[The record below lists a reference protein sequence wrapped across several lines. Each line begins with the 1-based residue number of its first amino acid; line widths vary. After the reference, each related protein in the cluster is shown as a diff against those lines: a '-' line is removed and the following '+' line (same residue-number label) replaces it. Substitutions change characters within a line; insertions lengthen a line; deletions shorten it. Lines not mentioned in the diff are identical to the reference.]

1 MADAGRI
8 GKAFRIKGEL
18 HGEEDLVIEGTVEGE
33 ITLQKHLTIESSGVI
48 NANMKA
54 AEVTIRGE
62 VKGNTTADS
71 RIAITTGAKV
81 IGDVKA
87 PRMVIEDGAKLKGA
101 IEMDVKLPPNV

>member
-1 MADAGRI
+1 MAEAGRI

-18 HGEEDLVIEGTVEGE
+18 HGEEDLVIEGQVEGE

-48 NANMKA
+48 TANMKA
-54 AEVTIRGE
+54 AEVTIKGE
-62 VKGNTTADS
+62 VKGNTTADG
-71 RIAITTGAKV
+71 RIAIASGAKV